1 MRRKLEIL
9 LCCKYKTTTM
19 TPHHTTTPQ
28 QQQQQQH
35 TLMMIEMVVTPITT
49 CVSTGPHWELHVIRI
64 SRFSRAAF
72 YIWIR

>member
-1 MRRKLEIL
+1 
-9 LCCKYKTTTM
+9 M

-28 QQQQQQH
+28 QQQQH
-35 TLMMIEMVVTPITT
+35 TLLMMIEMVVTPITT